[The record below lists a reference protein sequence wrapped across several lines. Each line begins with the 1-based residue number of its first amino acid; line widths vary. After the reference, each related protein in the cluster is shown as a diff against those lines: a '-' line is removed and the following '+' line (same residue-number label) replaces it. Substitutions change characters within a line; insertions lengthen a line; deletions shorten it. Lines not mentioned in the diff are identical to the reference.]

1 MKENCLWYWQK
12 KRQGKC
18 RKDSPEL
25 KDALLRRMLPPNN
38 ESITKIS
45 REEGISEQT
54 LRNWRDKAR
63 KEGYAAPG
71 TDAVPDDWSTQ
82 DKFLVVVE
90 TASMNETELAEYA
103 RKKGLYIEQIKAWE
117 DACMNANGGIAKEA
131 SRLNRELK
139 DSEKERRKLEKELQR
154 NGCRLGQKLCNAP
167 GRTATSERN
176 FSEASAPC
184 AIRHA
189 SPKLV
194 ANSPSRIYGIFSKTS
209 FLMSNV
215 FFIVPAPSA
224 WCDPPQHF

>member
-1 MKENCLWYWQK
+1 MNY
-12 KRQGKC
+12 
-18 RKDSPEL
+18 SPEL

-103 RKKGLYIEQIKAWE
+103 HKKGLYIEQIKAWK

-154 NGCRLGQKLCNAP
+154 KEKALAETAALLVLSKKQMRSGGIQRTNDQRLRSRKCC
-167 GRTATSERN
+167 TA
-176 FSEASAPC
+176 
-184 AIRHA
+184 
-189 SPKLV
+189 
-194 ANSPSRIYGIFSKTS
+194 
-209 FLMSNV
+209 
-215 FFIVPAPSA
+215 
-224 WCDPPQHF
+224 DQ

>member
-90 TASMNETELAEYA
+90 TAGMNETELAEYA
-103 RKKGLYIEQIKAWE
+103 RKKGLYIEQIKTWK
-117 DACMNANGGIAKEA
+117 DACMNANGGIFPGLTANLRILRKNAE
-131 SRLNRELK
+131 NLK
-139 DSEKERRKLEKELQR
+139 KNYSAR
-154 NGCRLGQKLCNAP
+154 
-167 GRTATSERN
+167 ATS
-176 FSEASAPC
+176 AS
-184 AIRHA
+184 INRGLTV
-189 SPKLV
+189 SPR
-194 ANSPSRIYGIFSKTS
+194 PS
-209 FLMSNV
+209 
-215 FFIVPAPSA
+215 SA
-224 WCDPPQHF
+224 V